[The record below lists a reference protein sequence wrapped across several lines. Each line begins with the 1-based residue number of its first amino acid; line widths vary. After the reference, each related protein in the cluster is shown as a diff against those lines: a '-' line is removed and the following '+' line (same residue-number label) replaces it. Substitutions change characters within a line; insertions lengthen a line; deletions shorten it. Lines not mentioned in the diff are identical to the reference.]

1 MADQTTQPSWL
12 QRAMTFVALAALV
25 AGHGYMTKQ
34 QPAAPV
40 VITQPVEQVK
50 VEPAKPINID
60 EARSYA
66 TKDGITLG
74 DDDTKALIAVARL
87 GDGRFVIASYPV
99 GSKPVTK
106 NVLVSGSELL
116 LPVTPQ
122 QPGPDTRPDTEPVNP
137 AIPGKKTAIYFYEKD
152 QTAIPSFVRSA
163 LNKINRQG
171 VDAVEYEIDTRG
183 KNGEIQPRFKV
194 AHERAVKEGVPVLI
208 VMSGDTVAKVI
219 KSPKSEDE
227 MLGAIQ

>member
-12 QRAMTFVALAALV
+12 NRAMTYVALAALV
-25 AGHGYMTKQ
+25 AGHGWMTKQ

-40 VITQPVEQVK
+40 VIAQPAEPVK
-50 VEPAKPINID
+50 VEPAKPIKID

-74 DDDTKALIAVARL
+74 DEETKSLIAVARL
-87 GDGRFVIASYPV
+87 GDGRYVIASYPV

-106 NVLVSGSELL
+106 SVLVSGSEPSTL
-116 LPVTPQ
+116 TPS
-122 QPGPDTRPDTEPVNP
+122 QPGPDTRPVQPVEPAPSKPTSV
-137 AIPGKKTAIYFYEKD
+137 IYFYEKD
-152 QTAIPSFVRSA
+152 QTSVPGYVQAA

-171 VDAVEYEIDTRG
+171 VDAVLYEIDTRG
-183 KNGEIQPRFKV
+183 KDGQVQPRFKV
-194 AHERAVKEGVPVLI
+194 AHERAIKEGVPVLI
-208 VMSGDTVAKVI
+208 VMTGETVSKVI
-219 KSPKSEDE
+219 KSPKSEAE